1 MEWCYTDN
9 LTRTPRCLYSSA
21 AATAAAKLLQP
32 CPTLCDPID
41 GSPPGSPIPA
51 ASPVFVHFLFAW
63 CCFSLPEQAWCACSP
78 WPLKS
83 EILNRILIILH
94 SAYVSTYCVFSS
106 LLYFPPWLPWLVAC
120 TVTIGFKNK
129 RGDVWRNY
137 VFERGKPFSFPVSL
151 GTCSQVLC
159 TISFTKRPPA
169 AHEWRQEHTPPEA
182 SGALLALMGGRT
194 LTFWTSYTVLRQ
206 ASVFLLE
213 ALCLG
218 MDSI

>member
-1 MEWCYTDN
+1 MEWCDTDN

-21 AATAAAKLLQP
+21 A
-32 CPTLCDPID
+32 
-41 GSPPGSPIPA
+41 
-51 ASPVFVHFLFAW
+51 SPVFVHFLFAC
-63 CCFSLPEQAWCACSP
+63 CCFSFFQFLYVLVLLWN
-78 WPLKS
+78 LKFCIEFCFFYTENMFLLS
-83 EILNRILIILH
+83 
-94 SAYVSTYCVFSS
+94 VFSS

-129 RGDVWRNY
+129 RGDVWRKY
-137 VFERGKPFSFPVSL
+137 VFERGEPFSFSVSL
-151 GTCSQVLC
+151 GTCSQVLR

-213 ALCLG
+213 ALCLRVFEFLRIFP
-218 MDSI
+218 S